1 MDQIKIGRFIAA
13 ARKEQKMTQR
23 QLADALSISDKT
35 VSKWECG
42 KGLPKVSLMLPLCDA
57 LHITV
62 NELLTSEKVLEVDYQ
77 KRAEDNIMDLM
88 NENEKIVREIYVRG
102 WLTVI
107 LGMIVWMGAI
117 YASKIMADN
126 GLYGV
131 PQMVTA
137 GMSGFIGIII
147 ANGFT
152 SIMKGK
158 KLLK

>member
-42 KGLPKVSLMLPLCDA
+42 KGLPEVSLMLPLCDA